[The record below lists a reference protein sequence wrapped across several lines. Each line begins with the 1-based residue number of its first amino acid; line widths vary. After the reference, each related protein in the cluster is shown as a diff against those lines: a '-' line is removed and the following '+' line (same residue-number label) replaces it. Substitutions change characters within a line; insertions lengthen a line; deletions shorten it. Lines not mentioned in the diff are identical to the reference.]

1 MTFASAALL
10 HAAPSDDARRAAE
23 RDEDEDAK
31 ATTDEDEDENEDENE
46 NEDDD
51 EDEDEE
57 EEVRTTIAARTAND
71 VVRAGT
77 ATERRDERKHIRPP
91 FPWLFRRLGKV
102 GAGGVGGAR
111 AGALKWTAAL
121 ASSLAKNGG
130 FEKNPSVAAPLVLP
144 AALCADDAVQG
155 VDPTHRALA
164 GEVLD
169 ILRSA
174 MPGDV
179 FSRAAAETRARVAG
193 RRDARR
199 RRKALEAVTDPERAA
214 RAKMAK
220 ARKRA
225 AARKRRV
232 GEFRAGKGSGES
244 AKKRAR
250 DA

>member
-1 MTFASAALL
+1 
-10 HAAPSDDARRAAE
+10 
-23 RDEDEDAK
+23 
-31 ATTDEDEDENEDENE
+31 
-46 NEDDD
+46 
-51 EDEDEE
+51 
-57 EEVRTTIAARTAND
+57 
-71 VVRAGT
+71 
-77 ATERRDERKHIRPP
+77 
-91 FPWLFRRLGKV
+91 
-102 GAGGVGGAR
+102 
-111 AGALKWTAAL
+111 
-121 ASSLAKNGG
+121 
-130 FEKNPSVAAPLVLP
+130 
-144 AALCADDAVQG
+144 
-155 VDPTHRALA
+155 
-164 GEVLD
+164 
-169 ILRSA
+169 